1 MGKVIQM
8 KRLKFSSL
16 NCVTLALALVCAGC
30 NTEQAKET
38 LNDAGVAM
46 EEAGNDVA
54 EKTGEMAE
62 EGKKM
67 AGDATEG
74 AKKMA
79 GDATEGAKKMAGQLS
94 EKAYAFLTPL
104 KEKVANLESLKDSPE
119 KLKEAVSKLIT
130 SIEEK
135 TESLQLPEKIDNG
148 LATVKEKLVS
158 LRDYLEGE
166 YEQSKINE
174 YVKDIGDTVQSE
186 LGMKAPKEG

>member
-67 AGDATEG
+67 AGDATEN

-79 GDATEGAKKMAGQLS
+79 GEATEGAKKMAGQLS